1 MAYPPFERAPAGDIM
16 KVVEAKPAGANLR
29 VWVEGETIEGKEVR
43 KGVLLPLGDSGP
55 ARERLRK
62 IGLSVMALGDEV
74 SVGPVAFGSQAEK
87 LGLEP
92 GLKLVGLELPAKRPD
107 KEWVFVPALL
117 LLGLIIVVQ
126 RARRQEPAPTG

>member
-1 MAYPPFERAPAGDIM
+1 M
-16 KVVEAKPAGANLR
+16 
-29 VWVEGETIEGKEVR
+29 T
-43 KGVLLPLGDSGP
+43 
-55 ARERLRK
+55 
-62 IGLSVMALGDEV
+62 LGDEA

-126 RARRQEPAPTG
+126 RARREAPAPTG